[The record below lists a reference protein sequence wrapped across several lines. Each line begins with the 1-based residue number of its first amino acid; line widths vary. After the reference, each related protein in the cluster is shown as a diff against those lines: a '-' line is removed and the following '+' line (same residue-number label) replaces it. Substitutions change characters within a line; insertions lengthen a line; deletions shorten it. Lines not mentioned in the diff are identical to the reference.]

1 MSAGISYEDNA
12 GGIDGATGL
21 YLAGTYKVAPKTTL
35 AASYGT
41 MEDTGA
47 ATGFNTQGSG
57 FSLGV
62 FQKVAPKTT
71 VTAMYSDL
79 NADTDSLDPDVLTV
93 GLIQKF

>member
-1 MSAGISYEDNA
+1 MGAGISYEDNA
-12 GGIDGATGL
+12 GGIDGASAL
-21 YLAGTYKVAPKTTL
+21 YLAGNYKVAPKTTL

-47 ATGFNTQGSG
+47 ASGFNTQGSG

-62 FQKVAPKTT
+62 FQKVASKTT
-71 VTAMYSDL
+71 VTAIYSDL
-79 NADTDSLDPDVLTV
+79 DADDNAKDRDLLAI